1 MVKEIVRDTFFLAQ
15 KSEPADKEDVQVIQ
29 DLLDTIKANADR
41 CVGMAAN
48 MIGVRKTI
56 LVALI
61 GNRYLIMVNPKIVAK
76 SSQFYE
82 IEEGCLSLNGQRKAK
97 RYKSVTVEFLDRNF
111 KKKKQTFKDFEAQI
125 IQHEIDH
132 FSGIII

>member
-15 KSEPADKEDVQVIQ
+15 KSAPADKKDAQVIQ

-61 GNRYLIMVNPKIVAK
+61 GNRYLIMVNPKIVGK
-76 SSQFYE
+76 SSQIYE
-82 IEEGCLSLNGQRKAK
+82 TEESCLSLNGQRKAK
-97 RYKSVTVEFLDRNF
+97 RYKSVVVEFLDRNF
-111 KKKKQTFKDFEAQI
+111 KNKKQTFKDFEAQI

>member
-1 MVKEIVRDTFFLAQ
+1 M
-15 KSEPADKEDVQVIQ
+15 QVIK
-29 DLLDTIKANADR
+29 DLLDTIKANADH

-61 GNRYLIMVNPKIVAK
+61 GNRYLIMVNPKIVSK
-76 SSQFYE
+76 SSQTYE
-82 IEEGCLSLNGQRKAK
+82 TEEGCLSLNGQRKTK
-97 RYKSVTVEFLDRNF
+97 RYKSVTVEFPDRNF
-111 KKKKQTFKDFEAQI
+111 KKKTQTFRDFESQI

-132 FSGIII
+132 FNGILI

>member
-1 MVKEIVRDTFFLAQ
+1 MIKEIVRDTFFLAQ
-15 KSEPADKEDVQVIQ
+15 KSESADKEDVQVIR

-61 GNRYLIMVNPKIVAK
+61 GNKYLIMVNPKIVAK
-76 SSQFYE
+76 SSEFYE
-82 IEEGCLSLNGQRKAK
+82 TEEGCLSLSGQRKVK
-97 RYKSVTVEFLDRNF
+97 RYEFVTVEFLDRNF
-111 KKKKQTFKDFEAQI
+111 RKKRQTFKDFEAQI

-132 FSGIII
+132 FSGILI

>member
-1 MVKEIVRDTFFLAQ
+1 MVKEIIRDTFFLAQ

-29 DLLDTIKANADR
+29 DLFDTIKANADR

-61 GNRYLIMVNPKIVAK
+61 GNRYVIMVNPKIVRK
-76 SSQFYE
+76 SSQIYE
-82 IEEGCLSLNGQRKAK
+82 TEESCLSLNGQRKVK
-97 RYKSVTVEFLDRNF
+97 RYNC
-111 KKKKQTFKDFEAQI
+111 
-125 IQHEIDH
+125 
-132 FSGIII
+132 